1 MGFLFD
7 KQKKGRLYTYWGE
20 SARVK
25 GKPRLIEQIYL
36 GPKDRVLEEIKSA
49 YTRGQTPGPTPLR
62 QLDHLEFG
70 ASAWLWSWVERLG
83 LIELIDGHVPAPQK
97 RRRTQLTVGQYLAL
111 AAVNRTVAATSK
123 RSFYSDWYR
132 SSVISR
138 LCPARRS
145 ELTSQRFWDHMDPL
159 EVSHIDAIQ
168 QDLLKRLQ
176 QLFPLGE
183 ETILYDTTNYF
194 TFIDSA
200 NQRSELVQRGHN
212 KQKRSDLRQLSLAL
226 FEDDETGLPLYHQC
240 YAGQRPDVSQFT
252 TAWQSLLER
261 WRKGIG
267 TPPEQLTLVFDKGNP
282 SRKNLAELDASS
294 LHHVGALPGRWVSDL
309 LEIPQ
314 QRYQKLELAHTKH
327 VKAYR
332 CRRLMWGKQRT
343 LLVVFSPS
351 LYRKQ
356 VAALNRLQL
365 TVQKRLLALAETVSG
380 GRTRVRTVEKKIAEW
395 TARDH
400 LRKFLRVDVETD
412 QERALELTWSWDPE
426 KKRAIQQNY
435 YGKTVLFTD
444 RDDWSSEQI
453 VTAYR
458 RLARTEQLFRLS
470 KGRSGPWWPMYH
482 WTDSKVRVHAFYC
495 HFALLLLAIL
505 QFQLRQAGL
514 TCRAD
519 RCLQRLARI
528 QETRVLYT
536 NGAAERVLSHLDEE
550 QGKLDEAL
558 GVTALAKQMGT
569 TLLK

>member
-380 GRTRVRTVEKKIAEW
+380 GRTRVRTAEKKIAEW

-482 WTDSKVRVHAFYC
+482 WTDSKVRVHALYC

>member
-36 GPKDRVLEEIKSA
+36 GPKERVLEEIKRA
-49 YTRGQTPGPTPLR
+49 YTRGQVPGPSPLR
-62 QLDHLEFG
+62 QLNHLEFG

-83 LIELIDGHVPAPQK
+83 LIELVDRHVPAVAK
-97 RRRTQLTVGQYLAL
+97 RRRTQLSVGHYLLL
-111 AAVNRTVAATSK
+111 AAVNRALAATSK

-138 LCPARRS
+138 LCPARES
-145 ELTSQRFWDHMDPL
+145 ELTSQRFWDHMDQVQPPQ
-159 EVSHIDAIQ
+159 IDAIQ
-168 QDLLKRLQ
+168 QDLLTRLKEC
-176 QLFPLGE
+176 FPLGE

-200 NQRSELVQRGHN
+200 NHRSELAQRGHN

-226 FEDDETGLPLYHQC
+226 FEDEATGLPLYHQC
-240 YAGQRPDVSQFT
+240 YSGRRPDVSQFT
-252 TAWQSLLER
+252 SAWQSLLER
-261 WRKGIG
+261 WLKGVG
-267 TPPEQLTLVFDKGNP
+267 ARPEQLTLVFDKGNP
-282 SRKNLAELDASS
+282 SRQNLAELDTAS

-309 LEIPQ
+309 LEIS
-314 QRYQKLELAHTKH
+314 RDHYEKLELTGTKH

-332 CRRLMWGKQRT
+332 CRRQLWGKERT

-356 VAALNRLQL
+356 VATLNRLQL
-365 TVQKRLLALAETVSG
+365 QVEQRLEALAETVAG
-380 GRTRVRTVEKKIAEW
+380 GRTRAETVHKKIAEW

-400 LRKFLRVDVETD
+400 LRKFLQVHLETRQD
-412 QERALELTWSWDPE
+412 RALKLKWSWDRE
-426 KKRAIQQNY
+426 EKRALQRRH

-444 RDDWSSEQI
+444 RDDWSSAQI
-453 VTAYR
+453 VQAYR

-482 WTDSKVRVHAFYC
+482 WTDSKVRVHALYC

-505 QFQLRQAGL
+505 QFQLRQAQL
-514 TCRAD
+514 TLRAD
-519 RCLQRLARI
+519 RCLQQLAKI
-528 QETRVLYT
+528 QETRVLYA

-550 QGKLDEAL
+550 QEKLDQVL
-558 GVTALAKQMGT
+558 GVTALARQMGT

>member
-36 GPKDRVLEEIKSA
+36 GPKERVLEEIKCA
-49 YTRGQTPGPTPLR
+49 YTRGQAPGPTPLR

-83 LIELIDGHVPAPQK
+83 LVELVDRHVPAVEK
-97 RRRTQLTVGQYLAL
+97 RRRTQLSVGQYLGL
-111 AAVNRTVAATSK
+111 AAVNRAVSATSK
-123 RSFYSDWYR
+123 RSFYADWYR
-132 SSVISR
+132 SSVLSR
-138 LCPARRS
+138 WCPARRS
-145 ELTSQRFWDHMDPL
+145 ELTSQRFWDHMDQVEL
-159 EVSHIDAIQ
+159 SHIDAIQ
-168 QDLLKRLQ
+168 QDLMVRLKE
-176 QLFPLGE
+176 LFPLGE

-200 NQRSELVQRGHN
+200 NRRSELAQRGHN

-252 TAWQSLLER
+252 SAWQSLLER
-261 WRKGIG
+261 WLKTVGRV
-267 TPPEQLTLVFDKGNP
+267 PEQLTLVFDKGHP
-282 SRKNLAELDASS
+282 SRKNLAELDAAQ

-309 LEIPQ
+309 LEISRD
-314 QRYQKLELAHTKH
+314 RYEKLELAGTKH

-332 CRRLMWGKQRT
+332 CRRHMWGKERT
-343 LLVVFSPS
+343 LVVVFSPS

-356 VAALNRLQL
+356 VAALNRLQMK
-365 TVQKRLLALAETVSG
+365 VDERLLALAETVAG
-380 GRTRVRTVEKKIAEW
+380 GRTRVATVEKKIAEW

-400 LRKFLRVDVETD
+400 LRKFLRVEIETH
-412 QERALELTWSWDPE
+412 QERALELTWSWE
-426 KKRAIQQNY
+426 REQKRTIQRRY

-444 RDDWSSEQI
+444 RDDWSSAQM

-482 WTDSKVRVHAFYC
+482 WTDSKVRVHALYC

-505 QFQLRQAGL
+505 QFQLREAGL
-514 TCRAD
+514 TARAD

-528 QETRVLYT
+528 QETRILYT
-536 NGAAERVLSHLDEE
+536 NGASERVLSHLDEE
-550 QGKLDEAL
+550 QEKLDEVL
-558 GVTALAKQMGT
+558 EVTALAKQMGT

>member
-7 KQKKGRLYTYWGE
+7 KQKKGRLYPYWGE

-70 ASAWLWSWVERLG
+70 ASAWLWCWVERLG
-83 LIELIDGHVPAPQK
+83 LIELIDRHVPAPQK

-145 ELTSQRFWDHMDPL
+145 ELTSQRFWDHMDPV

-168 QDLLKRLQ
+168 QDLLKRLK

-226 FEDDETGLPLYHQC
+226 FEDNETGLPLYHQC

-261 WRKGIG
+261 WLKGVG

-365 TVQKRLLALAETVSG
+365 TVQKRLPALAETVSG

-453 VTAYR
+453 VIAYR

-482 WTDSKVRVHAFYC
+482 WTDSKVRVHALYC

-514 TCRAD
+514 SLRAD
-519 RCLQRLARI
+519 RCLKRLARI
-528 QETRVLYT
+528 QETRVLYA
-536 NGAAERVLSHLDEE
+536 NGATERVLSHLDEE
-550 QGKLDEAL
+550 QEKLDEAL
-558 GVTALAKQMGT
+558 GVIALAKQMGT
-569 TLLK
+569 TSLK

>member
-83 LIELIDGHVPAPQK
+83 LIELIDRHVPAPQK

-138 LCPARRS
+138 WCPARPS

-226 FEDDETGLPLYHQC
+226 FEDNETGLPLYHQC

-482 WTDSKVRVHAFYC
+482 WTDSKVRVHALYC

>member
-138 LCPARRS
+138 LCPARPS

-261 WRKGIG
+261 WLKGVG